1 MVALD
6 SLWASTKTECAP
18 GRTFL
23 RPDSGKCLH
32 YYYFYF
38 IHAELGLCYLRV
50 PTWCPFRLQF
60 YFNGHNLL
68 ASRLT
73 NEGVAHQLL
82 DNAFVQ
88 IADFE
93 RAQRLADDMSI
104 SVLHKVL
111 DQIVACF
118 CPITERLGVSYHW
131 SIMQVEYA
139 TDVVFKRKKDLQA
152 IYDTLA
158 RTAIHTV
165 KSDHVATFLGRK
177 LHVRYEGEIG
187 NDFNTRI
194 EGTRIKHGMGPVS
207 IKMYDKFGLI
217 LRIETTANDVSFF
230 KHHRMVEQRNG
241 YKVFKLAPVK
251 ETIYSLQPDLRQL
264 LCGANQRYLAFIS
277 EINDSS
283 AGIKALDRISSSKE
297 NNGRTYK
304 GFNLFLQLDQSLF
317 EVILRGEFNVSG
329 MRNSDLRAHLPKKS
343 SAQVS
348 HLLKRLRTRSIIKKV
363 GKTYKYRVRG
373 KSAQFW
379 LTS

>member
-1 MVALD
+1 MASLISRYEDRIQGVISCYDRIVIQGTLPKICYAAGMTEYLSVRKIRIFDYPRFAEPYRDLIRQNAERLANENGVSIEFIRKPMGTRKENRIKEILASRGSHPGLVHIISVMEVCD
-6 SLWASTKTECAP
+6 SYKPWHDKKT

-32 YYYFYF
+32 YYFYL

-68 ASRLT
+68 ASKLT
-73 NEGVAHQLL
+73 KEGVAHRLL

-104 SVLHKVL
+104 SVLHKAL
-111 DQIVACF
+111 DQIVTRF

-152 IYDTLA
+152 IYDTLT

-165 KSDHVATFLGRK
+165 KPDHVATFLGRK
-177 LHVRYEGEIG
+177 LHGRYEGEIG

-207 IKMYDKFGLI
+207 IKM
-217 LRIETTANDVSFF
+217 
-230 KHHRMVEQRNG
+230 
-241 YKVFKLAPVK
+241 
-251 ETIYSLQPDLRQL
+251 
-264 LCGANQRYLAFIS
+264 
-277 EINDSS
+277 
-283 AGIKALDRISSSKE
+283 
-297 NNGRTYK
+297 
-304 GFNLFLQLDQSLF
+304 
-317 EVILRGEFNVSG
+317 
-329 MRNSDLRAHLPKKS
+329 
-343 SAQVS
+343 
-348 HLLKRLRTRSIIKKV
+348 
-363 GKTYKYRVRG
+363 
-373 KSAQFW
+373 
-379 LTS
+379 